1 MSQHSEIPSLV
12 LKAQLKQ
19 TCCNREECD
28 QPVTQLVP
36 AGPEANIPQK
46 KTESST
52 STVCHPQ
59 HLTVQPKY
67 YTERRKN
74 NTVHSQGRRKRS
86 TEQDPH
92 IVSAMLN

>member
-1 MSQHSEIPSLV
+1 M
-12 LKAQLKQ
+12 
-19 TCCNREECD
+19 
-28 QPVTQLVP
+28 TQLVP

-67 YTERRKN
+67 YTERRKKKHSSQSRKKK
-74 NTVHSQGRRKRS
+74 TVNRTRS
-86 TEQDPH
+86 TYKPH
-92 IVSAMLN
+92 VELAGKNFNSDKYVKKKNVLFLYRRDTYDR